1 MTAAQDIAARDIAA
15 KDIVAHVDGAA
26 LMDHCA
32 EFAKRVKLSG
42 TPEEKQSF
50 RYLQQCMERYG
61 YRTTLIEHDA
71 YISLPLASRVI
82 SDGAV
87 FKSITHSFSR
97 PSPAGGLTAPLIDL
111 GEGTEQDF
119 ARADCRGKIVLVDG
133 IASPAVAARASAA
146 GAAGQLHVSPH
157 EHLHEMCIS
166 PVWGSPSGDTL
177 AEMPTTVTCTI
188 SDAGGAALRRALA
201 RSPALAVTLQAQI
214 DTGWR
219 KTPLL
224 VGEIDG
230 PGGPDAPFVL
240 LSGHHDTWYYGVM
253 DNGSANA
260 TMLEAARLLAQHVKT
275 WRRGLRVCFWSGHSH
290 GRYSGSAWYVD
301 HHWSD
306 LDRRCVAH
314 VNVDSTGGTG
324 AVLMGDNGVVS
335 SLAELASAV
344 TRAETGQNHAGKRA
358 SRSSDQSFWGIGIP
372 SMYGSVSHQPPGGA
386 KMRNALGWWWHTPHD
401 LIDKID
407 REFLVRDTRVV
418 LHTLWR
424 LLTDRVLPID
434 PAAELASLRAELT
447 AIAKSEPAPA
457 TAALIAAVDQAAE
470 AAARLKAARPADDA
484 ACEAV
489 NAALI
494 RISRALVPLDY
505 TEGDRFRHDAALP
518 QPPWPVLQGL
528 RDLAAAEPGSDQAKF
543 HSVSAARA
551 TNRLLHA
558 LEQVSRAA
566 GAAL

>member
-1 MTAAQDIAARDIAA
+1 
-15 KDIVAHVDGAA
+15 
-26 LMDHCA
+26 
-32 EFAKRVKLSG
+32 
-42 TPEEKQSF
+42 
-50 RYLQQCMERYG
+50 
-61 YRTTLIEHDA
+61 
-71 YISLPLASRVI
+71 
-82 SDGAV
+82 
-87 FKSITHSFSR
+87 
-97 PSPAGGLTAPLIDL
+97 
-111 GEGTEQDF
+111 
-119 ARADCRGKIVLVDG
+119 VDG
-133 IASPAVAARASAA
+133 IASPAVAARARAA
-146 GAAGQLHVSPH
+146 GAVGQLHVSPH
-157 EHLHEMCIS
+157 QHLHEMCIS
-166 PVWGSPSGDTL
+166 PVWGSPSADTL
-177 AEMPTTVTCTI
+177 DRMPATVACTI
-188 SDAGGAALRRALA
+188 SDADGAALRLALA
-201 RSPALAVTLQAQI
+201 KSPALQVTLHAQV

-224 VGEIDG
+224 VGDIDG
-230 PGGPDAPFVL
+230 PRGAQSPFVL

-260 TMLEAARLLAQHVKT
+260 TMLEAARLLSTRVKA

-301 HHWSD
+301 HYWGD

-344 TRAETGQNHAGKRA
+344 TRAETGQNHAGKRP

-372 SMYGSVSHQPPGGA
+372 SMYGSVSHQPPDA
-386 KMRNALGWWWHTPHD
+386 KMRNSLGWWWHTPHD

-407 REFLVRDTRVV
+407 PDFLVRDTRVV

-424 LLTDRVLPID
+424 LLTDKVLPID

-447 AIAKSEPAPA
+447 AIAGSRPTPAL
-457 TAALIAAVDQAAE
+457 TTLIAAVDSAVA
-470 AAARLKAARPADDA
+470 AAARLKTTRPVDDA
-484 ACEAV
+484 ACEAI

-494 RISRALVPLDY
+494 RMSRALVPLDY
-505 TEGDRFRHDAALP
+505 TEGDRFDHDLALP

-543 HSVSAARA
+543 LGVSAARA
-551 TNRLLHA
+551 RNRLLHA
-558 LEQVSRAA
+558 LEEASRAA
-566 GAAL
+566 GQCAP